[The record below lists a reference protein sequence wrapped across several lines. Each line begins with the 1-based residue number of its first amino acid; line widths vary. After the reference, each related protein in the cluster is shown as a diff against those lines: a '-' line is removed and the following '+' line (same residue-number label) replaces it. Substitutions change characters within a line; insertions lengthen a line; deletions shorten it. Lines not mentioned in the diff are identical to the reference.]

1 MGKMLKVILWFL
13 CLGTWS
19 QVCLAEVRLMSIL
32 EAQKRVSTGTL
43 LLIDVRSPGEWRDT
57 GLATGAVPISIHRED
72 GIEGFVS
79 EVRDRTNGNPLR
91 QIALI
96 CASGIRSARAA
107 RALNKA
113 GYARI
118 FNVRE
123 GMRGNLKDGPGWLKR
138 SLPLKNWP

>member
-32 EAQKRVSTGTL
+32 EAQKRVSTGIL

-72 GIEGFVS
+72 GLEGFVS
-79 EVRDRTNGNPLR
+79 EVRDRTNGNQSR

-113 GYARI
+113 GYTRL

-138 SLPLKNWP
+138 SLPLEDWP

>member
-1 MGKMLKVILWFL
+1 LGKMHKVILWFL
-13 CLGTWS
+13 CFGTWS

-32 EAQKRVSTGTL
+32 EAQKRVSTGIL

-72 GIEGFVS
+72 GLEGFVS
-79 EVRDRTNGNPLR
+79 EVRDRTNGNQSR

-113 GYARI
+113 GYTRL
-118 FNVRE
+118 FNIRE

>member
-1 MGKMLKVILWFL
+1 MGKMLKVVVWFL
-13 CLGTWS
+13 CFGTWS
-19 QVCLAEVRLMSIL
+19 QVCFAEVRLMSVL

-72 GIEGFVS
+72 GLEGFVS
-79 EVRDRTNGNPLR
+79 EVRDRTNGNLSR

-113 GYARI
+113 GYESLL
-118 FNVRE
+118 NVRE
-123 GMRGNLKDGPGWLKR
+123 GMLGNFKDGPGWLKR
-138 SLPLKNWP
+138 GLPLEYWP

>member
-19 QVCLAEVRLMSIL
+19 QVCFAEVRLMSIL

-43 LLIDVRSPGEWRDT
+43 LLIDVRSPREWRDT

-72 GIEGFVS
+72 GLKGFVS
-79 EVRDRTNGNPLR
+79 EVRDRTNGNPSR

-113 GYARI
+113 GYTRL
-118 FNVRE
+118 FNIRE

-138 SLPLKNWP
+138 SLPLEDWP